1 MVNSATNT
9 PTATLFYGVHPED
22 GSRAAIQVLF
32 KPDPVTGENYK
43 KNFTYEEKTA
53 VIENVRGKEDSVSL
67 DTTGFQFF
75 KQASKLTPSSFTN
88 ENTIKTEYYSESIDL
103 IKKLTGATRVEV
115 FDHSTFV
122 CHLPICR
129 SEY

>member
-9 PTATLFYGVHPED
+9 TTVTLHYGVLPKD
-22 GSRAAIQVLF
+22 GSRPELRVLST
-32 KPDPVTGENYK
+32 PDPVTGEYNTKNYG
-43 KNFTYEEKTA
+43 FEGKTVA
-53 VIENVRGKEDSVSL
+53 VENVRGKEDSVSL

>member
-53 VIENVRGKEDSVSL
+53 VIENVRGKEGSVSL
-67 DTTGFQFF
+67 DTTGFQYYNHPT
-75 KQASKLTPSSFTN
+75 KLTADDFSDEATVVNKYYP
-88 ENTIKTEYYSESIDL
+88 ETIET
-103 IKKLTGATRVEV
+103 IKKLTGASRVV
-115 FDHSTFV
+115 IFDHSQSP
-122 CHLPICR
+122 HPPR
-129 SEY
+129 SS